1 MPVLKLVLQLIFLT
15 LLTTTLKIKA
25 KTLLKY
31 ILLWNAIAVLCL
43 LYQKE
48 VELSHIILL
57 FNVKTVFYY
66 INMVL
71 YCIKMFNYYMMI
83 MFYYIRIMLLYM
95 ILLFEIMLF
104 FYEWAFLSDSPFW
117 MMVGFYVMKCVYM
130 MTLLMRR
137 CFFLCNNTFLYEGAT
152 CMKVLF

>member
-15 LLTTTLKIKA
+15 LVTTTLKSKA

-31 ILLWNAIAVLCL
+31 VLLWNAIAVLCL

-66 INMVL
+66 MNMVL

-83 MFYYIRIMLLYM
+83 MFYYIRIMLFYM
-95 ILLFEIMLF
+95 ILLFEIMGF
-104 FYEWAFLSDSPFW
+104 FMNEHFYLIVV
-117 MMVGFYVMKCVYM
+117 MMFVYM

-137 CFFLCNNTFLYEGAT
+137 CFFKCNNTFL
-152 CMKVLF
+152 

>member
-15 LLTTTLKIKA
+15 LVTTTLKSKA

-31 ILLWNAIAVLCL
+31 VLLWNAIAVLCL

-66 INMVL
+66 MNMVL

-83 MFYYIRIMLLYM
+83 MFYYIRIMLFYM
-95 ILLFEIMLF
+95 ILLFEIMGFFMNEHFYLIVPFEWWWVFMWWCLF
-104 FYEWAFLSDSPFW
+104 IWWHF
-117 MMVGFYVMKCVYM
+117 
-130 MTLLMRR
+130 
-137 CFFLCNNTFLYEGAT
+137 
-152 CMKVLF
+152 

>member
-15 LLTTTLKIKA
+15 LVTTTLKSKA

-31 ILLWNAIAVLCL
+31 VLLWNAIAVLCL

-66 INMVL
+66 MNMVL

-83 MFYYIRIMLLYM
+83 MFYYIRIMLFYM
-95 ILLFEIMLF
+95 ILLFEIMVFFMNEHFYLIVPFEWWWVFMWWCLF
-104 FYEWAFLSDSPFW
+104 IWWHF
-117 MMVGFYVMKCVYM
+117 
-130 MTLLMRR
+130 
-137 CFFLCNNTFLYEGAT
+137 
-152 CMKVLF
+152 